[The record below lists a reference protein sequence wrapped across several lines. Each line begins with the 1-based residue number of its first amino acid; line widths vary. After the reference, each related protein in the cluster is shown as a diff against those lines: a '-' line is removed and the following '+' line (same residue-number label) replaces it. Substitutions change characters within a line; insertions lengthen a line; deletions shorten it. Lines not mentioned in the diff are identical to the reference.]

1 MDSGSAVRE
10 KLANMRGVISVSPAD
25 PLSIPYIVWGVA
37 RVVALG
43 NISGRWA

>member
-1 MDSGSAVRE
+1 MGD
-10 KLANMRGVISVSPAD
+10 VISQLITN
-25 PLSIPYIVWGVA
+25 PLNTPYIVWGVG